1 MAMIEVMGPRKLVL
15 LAAALALA
23 LSTMGCAAGSAGQV
37 RSAVTEWTTPRRLIP
52 KRASGEHPLSAAL
65 NDILGRTAGQRS
77 NQQLGC
83 ADPPWPLG
91 ALGSNARLML
101 VRGVQL

>member
-1 MAMIEVMGPRKLVL
+1 MAMMEARWDLASWSFSPLLLHWRFPRWAVQRVQ
-15 LAAALALA
+15 A
-23 LSTMGCAAGSAGQV
+23 V
-37 RSAVTEWTTPRRLIP
+37 RSAVTGWTTPRRLIP

>member
-1 MAMIEVMGPRKLVL
+1 MAMMEAIGPRKLVL
-15 LAAALALA
+15 LAVALALA
-23 LSTMGCAAGSAGQV
+23 LSMMGCAARVQQV